1 MKPCE
6 AMAELFATAGSGALL
21 NYFVSMDDRA
31 EFDASKREWA
41 LEMALD
47 MELKA
52 SAVDLVIRADVYNWS
67 YQWTWLGLPVIQ
79 MPPDILAV
87 QEIIW
92 STRPQ
97 LVIETGV
104 ARGGS
109 LVLSATVLEI
119 LGEGRVLGIDVDIR
133 SHNRLALEE
142 HPLSKRIDLI
152 EGSSTDPA
160 VLDEVVRRCHGLT
173 RVMAILDSN
182 HTHDHVLSEL
192 RAYAPLVT
200 VGQYLVVAD
209 TIVEHIPVQEHRPRE
224 WGPGNNPATA
234 LAEFLRS
241 ESRFEA
247 DAALDAKLLLT
258 STPGGYLRCRS

>member
-1 MKPCE
+1 
-6 AMAELFATAGSGALL
+6 
-21 NYFVSMDDRA
+21 MDDRA
-31 EFDASKREWA
+31 KFETSKREWA
-41 LEMALD
+41 LEMALNK
-47 MELKA
+47 ELEA
-52 SAVDLVIRADVYNWS
+52 AAVDLVIRADAYNWS

-79 MPPDILAV
+79 MPPDVLAV

-119 LGEGRVLGIDVDIR
+119 LGEGRALGIDIDLR
-133 SHNRLALEE
+133 SHNRLALEK

-160 VLDEVVRRCHGLT
+160 VIDDVVRRCRELS
-173 RVMAILDSN
+173 RIMVILDSN
-182 HTHDHVLSEL
+182 HSHEHVLKEL
-192 RAYAPLVT
+192 SAYAPLVT

-209 TIVEHIPVQEHRPRE
+209 TIVEHMPEQVHRPRE

-234 LAEFLRS
+234 LAEFLRFN
-241 ESRFEA
+241 SRFEA
-247 DAALDAKLLLT
+247 DTIMDAKLLIT